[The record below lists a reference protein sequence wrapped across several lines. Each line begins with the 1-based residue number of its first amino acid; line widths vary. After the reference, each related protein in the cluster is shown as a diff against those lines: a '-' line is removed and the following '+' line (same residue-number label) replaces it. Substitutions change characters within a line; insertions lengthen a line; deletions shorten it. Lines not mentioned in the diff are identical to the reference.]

1 MTNTFFTYRKHIY
14 VALLLLVLMS
24 FMVSYALNSISV
36 VLLGVFFF
44 VDRGKNIRAKLRVF
58 KECRIVVFYVVFFIF
73 QCIGLIY
80 TENIAYGIQ
89 KAALFLPLIFLP
101 AVLLS
106 ERLNLKYFGYAL
118 EILKYWVALVF
129 LYLLI
134 AHLYVDERPLSNFV
148 NHAINARLG
157 ISQFYLVYLILVPV
171 LYCFFQMEKGRR
183 VIVNGFFLVF
193 FIFFIVLMANRFSF
207 IMLSGV
213 LFLKV
218 KNIMSSMSSTLW
230 KCFFL
235 LLFVS
240 LTTLLVVYSP
250 GLRKK
255 VDVFVKTTD
264 FNIETVITK
273 NKVTYTKN
281 TFEHRFLINYLSLSI
296 VKDNLLFGVGTGDYQ
311 DILEKSYDEIHFK
324 SGMGLKLN
332 NHNQYLTEFLKTGIL
347 GGLCFICLLFL
358 LAREASLSNKYFVYF
373 VGFFIVGSLLESY
386 LSRQHGIV
394 VFSFFLPLFLKFE
407 MEIQKTTSTV

>member
-1 MTNTFFTYRKHIY
+1 MTKTIFTYREHIY

-24 FMVSYALNSISV
+24 FMVSYALNSIST

-44 VDRGKNIRAKLRVF
+44 IDRTKNIRTKLRVF
-58 KECRIVVFYVVFFIF
+58 KESRIVVFYVLFFIG

-89 KAALFLPLIFLP
+89 KATLFLPLIFLP

-118 EILKYWVALVF
+118 EILKYWTAIVF

-134 AHLYVDERPLSNFV
+134 THLYVDERPLSNFV
-148 NHAINARLG
+148 NHTINARLG

-171 LYCFFQMEKGRR
+171 LYCFFQIEKSHR
-183 VIVNGFFLVF
+183 VIVNGFFLVL

-207 IMLSGV
+207 IMLIGV
-213 LFLKV
+213 LLLKG
-218 KNIMSSMSSTLW
+218 KNIMSSMSSTMW
-230 KCFFL
+230 KWSFL
-235 LLFVS
+235 PLFVS
-240 LTTLLVVYSP
+240 LAILLVVYSP

-264 FNIETVITK
+264 FDIETVITK

-296 VKDNLLFGVGTGDYQ
+296 IKDNLLFGVGTGDYQ
-311 DILEKSYDEIHFK
+311 DMLEKSYDEIHFK

-347 GGLCFICLLFL
+347 GGLCFIYLLFL

-407 MEIQKTTSTV
+407 MEIKKTTSTV